1 MEEFISYLVKN
12 MVNEPE
18 RVEVRSLTGENG
30 TLIEIRVAPD
40 DVGKVVGRKG
50 MSIKSLRTLATNI
63 GARLGQ
69 RVHLEVIQ
77 P

>member
-30 TLIEIRVAPD
+30 TLIEIRVAPN

-50 MSIKSLRTLATNI
+50 MSIKSLRTLATNM